1 MFYVN
6 SETIPNNDLF
16 FSPYISESYPQYRRN
31 PFNNYLKESEEL
43 ELPTH
48 K

>member
-16 FSPYISESYPQYRRN
+16 FSTYIAESYPQYRRK
-31 PFNNYLKESEEL
+31 PFNNYLFFSMIKDD
-43 ELPTH
+43 PT
-48 K
+48 